1 MKTVTSICVSRY
13 VMFYTYILYNKIQN
27 IFNFLT
33 YCPTPAILYLAY
45 VGGEIFYFDYE
56 FSTSR

>member
-1 MKTVTSICVSRY
+1 MKTVTSICVSQH
-13 VMFYTYILYNKIQN
+13 VMFYTYILYKIQK
-27 IFNFLT
+27 IFNFLI

-45 VGGEIFYFDYE
+45 VGGEICYFDYE